1 MLSLRGV
8 ARDEAKQS
16 LPLLQTIYIQ
26 LLQKLKISIAIKGTS
41 YLLVASIPRNDIDRL
56 LRSTTFRSQ

>member
-16 LPLLQTIYIQ
+16 LPLPQTLCIQ
-26 LLQKLKISIAIKGTS
+26 LRQKFKISTAIKGTS

-56 LRSTTFRSQ
+56 LRSTAFRSQ